1 VTATSA
7 SLALL
12 LFRFAV
18 GGVLLAHGINHI
30 FGGGRVAGTAGWFES
45 VGIRPGIVHAWVA
58 SLTEAGAGTL
68 LLAGLL
74 TPLAC
79 AGLIGVMLVAW
90 VTAHRKNGFFIFAPG
105 QGWEYVMTL
114 TCSGVVLSVLGAGR
128 WSLDS
133 AIGLPGMSGW
143 DGLAIAAGA
152 GGAGAVGLLATC
164 WRPSA
169 R

>member
-1 VTATSA
+1 LTATSV

-30 FGGGRVAGTAGWFES
+30 FGGGRVDGTARWFES
-45 VGIRPGIVHAWVA
+45 MGVRPGIVHAWVA
-58 SLTEAGAGTL
+58 SVTEAGSGAL
-68 LLAGLL
+68 LFVGLL

-79 AGLIGVMLVAW
+79 AGLIGVMVVAW
-90 VTAHRKNGFFIFAPG
+90 VTAHLRNGFFIFAPG

-114 TCSGVVLSVLGAGR
+114 TCSGVVLGVLGAGS

-152 GGAGAVGLLATC
+152 GGAGAACLLATC
-164 WRPSA
+164 WRPPA